1 VILDRIATRGR
12 ALERDAEPGYF
23 ANLHARYEHWIGTF
37 RKCPVI
43 QLDVRKYDLFTDPAG
58 AAEEI
63 AARVRAELEGEI
75 PQTELWPGIK
85 RPSDEL
91 EAR

>member
-1 VILDRIATRGR
+1 VI
-12 ALERDAEPGYF
+12 
-23 ANLHARYEHWIGTF
+23 
-37 RKCPVI
+37 K
-43 QLDVRKYDLFTDPAG
+43 LDVRKYDLFADPAG

-63 AARVRAELEGEI
+63 AARVRSELEGEI

-85 RPSDEL
+85 RPDADDQL